1 MAVDKK
7 KRDRFSEMY
16 IEYFPLVMNALFTKV
31 GNKEDAN
38 DICQE
43 VFILLYEKF
52 DEVLNV
58 RKWLFGTL
66 RYVTCR
72 YYEQKSKNRE
82 QIDRLFDDIA
92 LTFTNGFRDTRIIIN
107 EAIEKADMSEEE
119 KLIFDYI
126 AVYNYSYSN
135 VGDILGLSK
144 RQIGY
149 KFIKIVNGILEYL
162 KVNHG
167 IESIEELL

>member
-1 MAVDKK
+1 MPLKK
-7 KRDRFSEMY
+7 IKRDRFSEIF
-16 IEYFPLVMNALFTKV
+16 IEYYPLVLNTVFTKV
-31 GNKEDAN
+31 GSKEDAN

-52 DEVLNV
+52 DEVLNI

-66 RYVTCR
+66 RYVTYR
-72 YYEQKSKNRE
+72 YYEKQSKIRE
-82 QIDRLFDDIA
+82 NIDKMFQDIA

-107 EAIEKADMSEEE
+107 DAIENTEMSDEGR
-119 KLIFDYI
+119 LIFEYI

-135 VGDILGLSK
+135 TGAILGLSK

-149 KFIKIVNGILEYL
+149 RYLKLVNSILEYL
-162 KVNHG
+162 KVHHG
-167 IESIEELL
+167 IEVIEDLL